1 MRFSTLQGWLDWQAS
16 LHPSAIELGLDRVA
30 EVWRRLNPEQFSPVV
45 ITIAGTNGKGS
56 SAALLESILLA
67 AGYTVGC
74 YTSPHLLRY
83 NERIRVNGCEAS
95 DRAICDSFDRVDQA
109 RGGVSLTYFEFGTLA
124 ALDIFSSGSLDV
136 VILEVGLGGRLD
148 AVNIL
153 DPDVALI
160 TSIDIDHTEWLGG
173 TREEIALEKAGI
185 LRARMP
191 AVFGGAN
198 PPDALLE
205 RASELGVDLCLAGRE
220 FRYNRS
226 PEQWSWTGR
235 DTSHSGL
242 PNPETGGEFIYRNS
256 AAVLM
261 ALELLQGRLPL
272 TSDAIKQG
280 LRQLHIPGRFQRL
293 PGPVEVILDVAHNAE
308 ASRELA
314 ANLREMDCSG
324 RTLALFSALAD
335 KDVVELVLPLIGL
348 VDRWY
353 IGEVSAERA
362 ASLDQLEQAV
372 VSAGVDLSSIE
383 GHADLSEAIT
393 KAMADVGT
401 HDRLIV
407 FGSFYTVA
415 EAMQHPDIVSLAK

>member
-16 LHPSAIELGLDRVA
+16 LHPSEIELGLDRVA
-30 EVWRRLNPEQFSPVV
+30 EVWRRLNPEQFSSVV

-83 NERIRVNGCEAS
+83 NERIRVNGLEAT
-95 DRAICDSFDRVDQA
+95 DRSICDSFDRVDQA
-109 RGGVSLTYFEFGTLA
+109 RGGVTLTYFEFGTLA
-124 ALDIFSSGSLDV
+124 ALDIFFSGSLDV
-136 VILEVGLGGRLD
+136 IILEVGLGGRLD

-160 TSIDIDHTEWLGG
+160 TSIDIDHTEWLGE
-173 TREEIALEKAGI
+173 TREDIALEKAGI
-185 LRARMP
+185 LRAGMP
-191 AVFGGAN
+191 AVFGGDN
-198 PPDALLE
+198 PPDALFG
-205 RASELGVDLCLAGRE
+205 RASELGVELCLAGRE

-226 PEQWSWTGR
+226 LERWSWMGR
-235 DTSHSGL
+235 DTSYSGL
-242 PNPETGGEFIYRNS
+242 PNPGTGGQFIYRNCS
-256 AAVLM
+256 AVLM
-261 ALELLQGRLPL
+261 VLEQLQGRLPL

-314 ANLREMDCSG
+314 VNLGEMGCSG

-335 KDVVELVLPLIGL
+335 KAIPELVLPLIGL

-353 IGEVSAERA
+353 IGEVRAERA

-372 VSAGVDLSSIE
+372 VSAGVDLSSID
-383 GHADLSEAIT
+383 GHADLSDAIT
-393 KAMADVGT
+393 KAMADLGT

-415 EAMQHPDIVSLAK
+415 ETMQHPDIVSLAK